1 VKKTA
6 VAMNNQVIIDLNEN
20 NLTKELEFL
29 KRRLNLGHELTLKW
43 LPGEKDGICGE
54 VKENVILIYEDNETK
69 AIETLKHEFLDYL
82 VSKAIEPYQKIT
94 NKLIGLINDEAY
106 LRKAKL
112 VEVLAVLIQDWEGV
126 A

>member
-1 VKKTA
+1 MKKTA

>member
-1 VKKTA
+1 
-6 VAMNNQVIIDLNEN
+6 MNNQVIIDLNEN